1 MDMRGVFDEEEVE
14 PAKATNETELTLSS
28 TVLLG
33 IVLGLVVLC
42 GVCFGLGYMAGN
54 RGTPETTTA
63 SKRTDATAPTTLQA
77 DSSLS
82 KPSAVTQAAA
92 APAPAAES
100 APAAAPVG
108 ADPDAGPIANLPSP
122 SPAAPQAPSPAISNP
137 PQAQSHVRP
146 ALPTATY
153 DGQPLPVHPQ
163 AVQPAMAP
171 ANVAMVQIAAL
182 ANPADAA
189 VLINALRRRGYAT
202 FARREPAD
210 GLIHVR
216 IGPFSNRDLANQ
228 WRLKLLS
235 DGYNAIVQP

>member
-1 MDMRGVFDEEEVE
+1 MRGVFDEEAVE

-33 IVLGLVVLC
+33 IALGLVALC

-54 RGTPETTTA
+54 RGTPETPA

-100 APAAAPVG
+100 ATNAVPAG
-108 ADPDAGPIANLPSP
+108 ADPDAGPIANSPSP
-122 SPAAPQAPSPAISNP
+122 SPAPSAGPSSP
-137 PQAQSHVRP
+137 SQAQERVRP

-153 DGQPLPVHPQ
+153 SGQPAQQQ

-171 ANVAMVQIAAL
+171 TNVTMVQIAAL

-189 VLINALRRRGYAT
+189 VLMNALHRRGYAT